1 MPGISSPSPQLYSL
15 GRGILS
21 IGEWNGTTPP
31 TYPGGFVDV
40 GNCPRFEVEVTEEKL
55 EHFSSR
61 SGTRLKDKVVILE
74 TGYTLNFDFD
84 EISVENLKVFLKG
97 TLSGYVISANQALDR
112 EYAVRFVSDNPVG
125 PNEKWEFHRTQLS
138 PGGPFNLISDEWG
151 TLTFAGD
158 GLADTAN
165 HATSPF
171 FTVTYASTTTTTT
184 T

>member
-15 GRGILS
+15 GRGIVS

-31 TYPGGFVDV
+31 DGGSYIDV
-40 GNCPRFEVEVTEEKL
+40 GNSPRFEVEVTEEKL

-74 TGYTLNFDFD
+74 TGYTLNFDLD
-84 EISVENLKVFLKG
+84 EISVENLKIFLKG

-112 EYAVRFVSDNPVG
+112 EYALKFVSDNPVG
-125 PNEKWEFHRTQLS
+125 PNEKWEFWRVQLS
-138 PGGPFNLISDEWG
+138 PGGAFNLIADEWS
-151 TLTFAGD
+151 TLSFTGD
-158 GLADTAN
+158 GLADSEN